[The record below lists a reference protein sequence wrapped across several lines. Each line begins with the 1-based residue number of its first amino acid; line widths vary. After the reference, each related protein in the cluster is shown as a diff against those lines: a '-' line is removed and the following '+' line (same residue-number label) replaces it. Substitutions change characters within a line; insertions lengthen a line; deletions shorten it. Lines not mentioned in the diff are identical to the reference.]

1 MENETVKHNE
11 CLQRRLDNIIE
22 RTKAQNQLLIKI
34 IEDMNTENP
43 ALNKIINK

>member
-1 MENETVKHNE
+1 MEKETAKHNE
-11 CLQRRLDNIIE
+11 YLQRRLDNIIE